1 MRTYQACGAL
11 LVTVVAAFALPVLS
25 ACEEPLGGPPAA
37 DGGHL
42 TGAAGTG
49 LGTGLPC
56 DVQAIIENRCITCHD
71 GNSRPPKL
79 LNFDD
84 LVAMSTKDPS
94 LSRAAVSVDLMK
106 GNSMPPRP
114 AAQPEPD
121 EIASFEDWVK
131 AGTPRN
137 AEACTDPPPSS
148 SPAPSG
154 DAGATADAGGT
165 CTSGKMWTMGNT
177 GSPLMHP
184 GAACNA
190 CHQQNGGP
198 NLRFGGTVYP
208 TQHEVNEC
216 NGAAP
221 PPQLTVTVTDS
232 RDRAFTA
239 TVNEAGN
246 FLLQVGGGPPP
257 RAPFRA
263 SVSNGTK
270 ARAMKGSVT
279 SGDCN
284 SCHTTAGANGAPG
297 RILAP

>member
-1 MRTYQACGAL
+1 MRIYQACGAIVVISAVAL
-11 LVTVVAAFALPVLS
+11 AVAALPG
-25 ACEEPLGGPPAA
+25 CQEPLGGAPGTDA
-37 DGGHL
+37 GQL

-56 DVQAIIENRCITCHD
+56 DVQAVIENRCIACHD

-84 LVAMSTKDPS
+84 LVAMATKDAS
-94 LSRAAVSVDLMK
+94 LSRAVVSVDLMK
-106 GNSMPPRP
+106 GQAMPPRP
-114 AAQPEPD
+114 AVQAEPD
-121 EIASFEDWVK
+121 EIASFEDWVN

-137 AEACTDPPPSS
+137 AEACTDPPPP
-148 SPAPSG
+148 PASKPST
-154 DAGATADAGGT
+154 DAGTADAGGT
-165 CTSGKMWTMGNT
+165 CTSGKSWTMGNT

-208 TQHEVNEC
+208 TLHEVNEC
-216 NGAAP
+216 NGVAP

-232 RDRAFTA
+232 RDRTFPML
-239 TVNEAGN
+239 VNAAGN
-246 FLLQVGGGPPP
+246 FSLKVGGGPAP

-263 SVSNGTK
+263 SLSDGTK
-270 ARAMKGSVT
+270 TRAMKGSVT

-284 SCHTTAGANGAPG
+284 SCHATAGANGAPG